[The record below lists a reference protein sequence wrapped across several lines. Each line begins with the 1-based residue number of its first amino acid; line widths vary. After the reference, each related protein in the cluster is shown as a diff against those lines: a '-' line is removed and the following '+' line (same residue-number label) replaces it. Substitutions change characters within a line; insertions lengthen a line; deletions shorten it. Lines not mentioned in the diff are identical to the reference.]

1 MIAPAVR
8 AAARRGTGAPPGE
21 ARLKIVVEVAMRSD
35 RVISTIDFHTAGIGM
50 RLLTSGL
57 GRLPGATIGAK
68 RRFFQEHHDDLR
80 TGLCLWPRGHRSL
93 LIAVMTE
100 AVTPG
105 AHFGLFFMY
114 PGGYYVSCGEG
125 TIGAA
130 TVAIETGMVQ
140 RLGAETP
147 VVIDTEAGVVET
159 IARSDRDRVREVTLR
174 WAPSFVVLT
183 GQSVEVESL
192 GATSPAGSPVRPRS
206 KAGAR
211 SCRRSP
217 GPRTSPASASFSSIR
232 KTRCAPG
239 ISSRGDRVK
248 TLVLGGGVVGV
259 TTAYFLAKA
268 GHEVTL
274 VDEKDGVGLEA
285 SAGNAGIIAPGHSFA
300 WASPRAPRMLW
311 ESLRGAETAIR
322 IRPTTDLRLYTWGLR
337 FLREC
342 TADRAKRNTLVKLRL
357 CQYSQAV
364 MNELVRAEQIEYH
377 AIAKGALYL
386 YRDGAELD
394 AGVKKMALLAEHGQK
409 QEILDARGVAQL
421 DPVFEPVQ
429 GKIAGAIRDVGDSSG
444 DSRLFVENL
453 ARVCREKLGVVVRLG
468 TRVTELRGDADR
480 IDMALTSAGGLKADN
495 YVLALGVGAPSIAR
509 TVGVGLPVYPAK
521 GYSST
526 FPLKP
531 GGRSPTV
538 PGVDEKWLVGWSRL
552 GDRLRLTSTAEFAGY
567 DWGWTPRDFN
577 NILKLARD
585 LFPDAAD
592 YDRGEYRACLR
603 PMTPDG
609 PPILGLGRHRN
620 LFLNC
625 GHGHMGWTMACVTAR
640 LVADFMTGR
649 MPELDLEGL
658 TPRR

>member
-1 MIAPAVR
+1 M
-8 AAARRGTGAPPGE
+8 
-21 ARLKIVVEVAMRSD
+21 
-35 RVISTIDFHTAGIGM
+35 
-50 RLLTSGL
+50 
-57 GRLPGATIGAK
+57 
-68 RRFFQEHHDDLR
+68 
-80 TGLCLWPRGHRSL
+80 
-93 LIAVMTE
+93 
-100 AVTPG
+100 
-105 AHFGLFFMY
+105 
-114 PGGYYVSCGEG
+114 
-125 TIGAA
+125 
-130 TVAIETGMVQ
+130 
-140 RLGAETP
+140 
-147 VVIDTEAGVVET
+147 
-159 IARSDRDRVREVTLR
+159 
-174 WAPSFVVLT
+174 
-183 GQSVEVESL
+183 
-192 GATSPAGSPVRPRS
+192 
-206 KAGAR
+206 
-211 SCRRSP
+211 
-217 GPRTSPASASFSSIR
+217 
-232 KTRCAPG
+232 
-239 ISSRGDRVK
+239 K

-259 TTAYFLAKA
+259 TTAYFLAQA

-274 VDEKDGVGLEA
+274 IEEKEALGLEA

-311 ESLRGAETAIR
+311 ESLRGGETAIR
-322 IRPTTDLRLYTWGLR
+322 VRLTPDIRLYTWGLR

-342 TADRAKRNTLVKLRL
+342 TADRARRNTLVKLRL

-386 YRDGAELD
+386 YRDAAELE
-394 AGVKKMALLAEHGQK
+394 AGTKKMALLAEHGQK

-453 ARVCREKLGVVVRLG
+453 ARVCREKLGVVVKLG
-468 TRVTELRGDADR
+468 ARVTALRGDADR
-480 IDMALTSAGGLKADN
+480 IDAALTGAGELKADN
-495 YVLALGVGAPSIAR
+495 YVLALGVGAPIVAR

-531 GGRSPTV
+531 GGRAPTV

-620 LFLNC
+620 LFFNS
-625 GHGHMGWTMACVTAR
+625 GHGHMGWTMACGTAR
-640 LVADFMTGR
+640 IVADLMTGR
-649 MPELDLEGL
+649 MPSLDLEGL
-658 TPRR
+658 TLKR

>member
-1 MIAPAVR
+1 M
-8 AAARRGTGAPPGE
+8 
-21 ARLKIVVEVAMRSD
+21 
-35 RVISTIDFHTAGIGM
+35 
-50 RLLTSGL
+50 
-57 GRLPGATIGAK
+57 
-68 RRFFQEHHDDLR
+68 
-80 TGLCLWPRGHRSL
+80 
-93 LIAVMTE
+93 
-100 AVTPG
+100 
-105 AHFGLFFMY
+105 
-114 PGGYYVSCGEG
+114 
-125 TIGAA
+125 
-130 TVAIETGMVQ
+130 
-140 RLGAETP
+140 
-147 VVIDTEAGVVET
+147 
-159 IARSDRDRVREVTLR
+159 
-174 WAPSFVVLT
+174 
-183 GQSVEVESL
+183 
-192 GATSPAGSPVRPRS
+192 
-206 KAGAR
+206 
-211 SCRRSP
+211 
-217 GPRTSPASASFSSIR
+217 
-232 KTRCAPG
+232 
-239 ISSRGDRVK
+239 K

-274 VDEKDGVGLEA
+274 LEEKDALGLEA
-285 SAGNAGIIAPGHSFA
+285 SSGNAGIIAPGHSFA

-322 IRPTTDLRLYTWGLR
+322 IRPTTDWHLYAWGLR

-342 TADRAKRNTLVKLRL
+342 TADRARRNTLIKLRL
-357 CQYSQAV
+357 CQYSQSI

-377 AIAKGALYL
+377 AITRGALYL
-386 YRDGAELD
+386 YRDAAELD

-453 ARVCREKLGVVVRLG
+453 ARVCREKLGVVVKLG
-468 TRVTELRGDADR
+468 TRVTALQAGGDR
-480 IDMALTSAGGLKADN
+480 IDAAPTNAGVLTADN
-495 YVLALGVGAPSIAR
+495 YVLALGVGAPNVAR

-531 GGRSPTV
+531 GGRAPVV
-538 PGVDEKWLVGWSRL
+538 PGVDERWLVGWSRL

-620 LFLNC
+620 LFFNS
-625 GHGHMGWTMACVTAR
+625 GHGHMGWTMACGTAR
-640 LVADFMTGR
+640 IVADLMTGR
-649 MPELDLEGL
+649 MPALDLEGL
-658 TPRR
+658 TFRR

>member
-1 MIAPAVR
+1 
-8 AAARRGTGAPPGE
+8 
-21 ARLKIVVEVAMRSD
+21 
-35 RVISTIDFHTAGIGM
+35 
-50 RLLTSGL
+50 
-57 GRLPGATIGAK
+57 
-68 RRFFQEHHDDLR
+68 
-80 TGLCLWPRGHRSL
+80 
-93 LIAVMTE
+93 
-100 AVTPG
+100 
-105 AHFGLFFMY
+105 
-114 PGGYYVSCGEG
+114 
-125 TIGAA
+125 
-130 TVAIETGMVQ
+130 
-140 RLGAETP
+140 
-147 VVIDTEAGVVET
+147 
-159 IARSDRDRVREVTLR
+159 
-174 WAPSFVVLT
+174 
-183 GQSVEVESL
+183 
-192 GATSPAGSPVRPRS
+192 
-206 KAGAR
+206 
-211 SCRRSP
+211 
-217 GPRTSPASASFSSIR
+217 
-232 KTRCAPG
+232 
-239 ISSRGDRVK
+239 VK

-268 GHEVTL
+268 GHEVT
-274 VDEKDGVGLEA
+274 VVEEKDALGLEA
-285 SAGNAGIIAPGHSFA
+285 TSGNAGIIAPGHSFA

-311 ESLRGAETAIR
+311 ESLRGGETAIR
-322 IRPTTDLRLYTWGLR
+322 VRLAPDFRLYTWGLR

-342 TADRAKRNTLVKLRL
+342 TAERARRNTLIKLRL

-364 MNELVRAEQIEYH
+364 MSELVRAEQIEYH

-386 YRDGAELD
+386 YRDAAELE

-444 DSRLFVENL
+444 DSRVFVENL
-453 ARVCREKLGVVVRLG
+453 ARACREKLGVVVKLR
-468 TRVTELRGDADR
+468 TRVTALRADADR
-480 IDMALTSAGGLKADN
+480 IDSALTSAGALTADN
-495 YVLALGVGAPSIAR
+495 YVLALGVGAPIVAR

-531 GGRSPTV
+531 GGRAPTV

-577 NILKLARD
+577 NILRLARD

-625 GHGHMGWTMACVTAR
+625 GHGHMGWTMACGTAR
-640 LVADFMTGR
+640 IVADLMTGR
-649 MPELDLEGL
+649 MPALDLEGL
-658 TPRR
+658 TVRR